1 MAEKSE
7 KNLYS
12 KNLKPD
18 SKGEISK
25 KSDLL
30 DWLYNE
36 YKKTL
41 ELEGIESDHKYK
53 VFINSLNP
61 KYRLLFGYTRLQAFQ
76 NVRYGFPMRDA
87 GYISATFLITIP
99 RNRDVTEVNM
109 GFVLWQRDIDGYAIK
124 TETTEIV
131 GHGDNEMELVDMYS
145 EPEYICLSP
154 TYESKDGE
162 YRHNLIWYKHFQKKY
177 AELIDI
183 IGELEMLVLE
193 NIKNGNINIKVR
205 FYPSEVQDDE
215 NGPMQYVDNHRL
227 GIKSVVAYF
236 LSGYLRGYRFHQIH
250 TLESHI
256 KLFNELYRLFKPY
269 CKKYLFDYE
278 NRRKLYAFVHG
289 KISALTTQFGIKF
302 IPLTIRETQH
312 IGDITYAPWREVYIT
327 SRATDVLVNVSAP
340 GVATFGDWGLIN
352 GIDSGFL
359 SNQSMK
365 VKYERS
371 DKTVIMKTSI
381 NQVRDEVGQINEE
394 DAAFIKLD
402 KHMYDS
408 LDHIQESIELSD
420 ILLAYT
426 MEHVGF
432 TFGSQYNQII
442 NNTFIED
449 KRLAMMFSEQDF
461 QVKLLFEVCYSLNA
475 LHTKTGII
483 HGDLHINNMT
493 IYERVRNRDVNDLRG
508 NLISTAVPFSETAV
522 VAYILSNKGNLDTY
536 IFPYDGINPV
546 IIDYSRAI
554 LDDSIRDE
562 LISEFNGAM
571 IETFYRDQA
580 TRALFM
586 FSKYLPTFTKKYQKE
601 IKGLIYTNFHDMFK
615 ILSAVDLMSA
625 GKNMA
630 LYWQSCINHKP
641 HPMNKRHVP
650 VATEG
655 SRLGMMI
662 ESMAS
667 DYMILNLT
675 ELINTA
681 ARGPISN
688 NTASK
693 STKQIEFPAV
703 HIFRKVF
710 KQYNFNTWAMGTNP
724 STGFDFDPA
733 REPLRELAPVTNDST
748 KYKYF
753 SNYADGR
760 LVDIYSVAHE
770 NKYSSMDY
778 DKFPS
783 YINMEQ
789 LTKHST
795 GLPDGVFSNDRGFEP
810 YIASKK
816 ANAYMDV
823 IVEDIKRRSILEPA
837 AASSSWIS

>member
-1 MAEKSE
+1 MAEKTDETE
-7 KNLYS
+7 KSLYS
-12 KNLKPD
+12 KNLKSD
-18 SKGEISK
+18 AKQALSKGAK
-25 KSDLL
+25 LV

-41 ELEGIESDHKYK
+41 ELDGIESDHKYK

-61 KYRLLFGYTRLQAFQ
+61 KYRQLFGFYRLQAFQ

-87 GYISATFLITIP
+87 GYISATFLITVP
-99 RNRDVTEVNM
+99 RNRDVTDVNM

-124 TETTEIV
+124 TETTETV
-131 GHGDNEMELVDMYS
+131 GHGENEMELVDMYS
-145 EPEYICLSP
+145 EPEYICFSP

-162 YRHNLIWYKHFQKKY
+162 YRHNLIWYKHFQDKY

-193 NIKNGNINIKVR
+193 NIKNGNIDIKVR

-215 NGPMQYVDNHRL
+215 NGPMQYVDSHRL

-236 LSGYLRGYRFHQIH
+236 LSGYLRGYQFHQIH

-289 KISALTTQFGIKF
+289 RLGALDAQFGIKF

-327 SRATDVLVNVSAP
+327 ARATDVLVNASAP

-365 VKYERS
+365 VKYARS

-381 NQVRDEVGQINEE
+381 NQVRDEVGQVNEE
-394 DAAFIKLD
+394 DAAFVKLD

-432 TFGSQYNQII
+432 TFGSQYNQIL

-449 KRLAMMFSEQDF
+449 KRLAMIFSEQDF

-508 NLISTAVPFSETAV
+508 NQISTATPFSETAV
-522 VAYILSNKGNLDTY
+522 VAYILSKKGDLDTY

-554 LDDSIRDE
+554 LDESIRDE

-571 IETFYRDQA
+571 IDTFYRDQA
-580 TRALFM
+580 TRALFI
-586 FSKYLPTFTKKYQKE
+586 FSKYLPEFTKKHQKE
-601 IKGLIYTNFHDMFK
+601 IKGLIYTNFRDMFK

-630 LYWQSCINHKP
+630 LYWQGCINHKP

-650 VATEG
+650 VSTEG
-655 SRLGMMI
+655 ARLGMMI

-675 ELINTA
+675 ELINTS
-681 ARGPISN
+681 G
-688 NTASK
+688 K
-693 STKQIEFPAV
+693 STKPIEYPAV
-703 HIFRKVF
+703 PIFRKVF
-710 KQYNFNTWAMGTNP
+710 KQYNFSTWAAGTNP
-724 STGFDFDPA
+724 STGFDFEPD
-733 REPLRELAPVTNDST
+733 RVPLRELAPVTKDST

-770 NKYSSMDY
+770 NKYSSTDY

-783 YINMEQ
+783 YIHMEQ
-789 LTKHST
+789 LTAHAA

-816 ANAYMDV
+816 ANAYMDT
-823 IVEDIKRRSILEPA
+823 IVEAIKRRAELKPA